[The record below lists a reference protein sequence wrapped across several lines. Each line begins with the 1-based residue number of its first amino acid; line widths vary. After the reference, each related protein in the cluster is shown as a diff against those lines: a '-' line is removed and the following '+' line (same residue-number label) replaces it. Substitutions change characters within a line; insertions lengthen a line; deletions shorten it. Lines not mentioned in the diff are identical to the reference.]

1 MASRVST
8 RGERKSSVTRGEGK
22 SSVNKRRGTP
32 ELSKRGLLSSVEF
45 VSVTGEWMDKRDR

>member
-1 MASRVST
+1 MST

-32 ELSKRGLLSSVEF
+32 ELGKRGLLSSVEF